1 MLSVQEIEAKAQA
14 VWRELPTDIQQM
26 LKRRSVTIS
35 VSEVDPPPADAAG
48 LFWKPN
54 IILYY
59 GWLKDCS
66 DEFLER
72 VILHEIGHALGMDH
86 PRLKANNL

>member
-1 MLSVQEIEAKAQA
+1 MRSVQEIEAKARA
-14 VWRELPTDIQQM
+14 IWLELPKDIRQT
-26 LKRRSVTIS
+26 LKRRGVVIS
-35 VSEVDPPPADAAG
+35 VSEVDPPPSNAAG

-72 VILHEIGHALGMDH
+72 AILHEIGHALGMDH
-86 PRLKANNL
+86 PRLKTHNL